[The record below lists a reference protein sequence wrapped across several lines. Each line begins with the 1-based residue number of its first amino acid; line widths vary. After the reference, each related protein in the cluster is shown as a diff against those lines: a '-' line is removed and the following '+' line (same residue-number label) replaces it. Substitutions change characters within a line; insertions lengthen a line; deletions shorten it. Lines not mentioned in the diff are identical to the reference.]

1 MIPDSLSS
9 DPIIGAGID
18 IGTNTMLM
26 VIGRMDGNDLVV
38 MRDEHSIARLGEGVD
53 ATGTI
58 SEAAV
63 VRGCDILGRY
73 AAIIRDMGVSRVRAV
88 ATSAMRDATNA
99 TEVRHRLEQAL
110 GWPIDVIDGEEE
122 AGLTFIGTVGTDD
135 RPATVID
142 IGGGSTEFVKG
153 TGGVVSA
160 SRSIDIG
167 AVRCTER
174 YLGTLPADRDAILK
188 ARGEI
193 RTMIS
198 DIVTL
203 IGDAGRLVG
212 VAGTPT
218 SLAAVDQGLASF
230 DASRIDGY
238 VLTAVRVHDRAEEL
252 LRYTLDEVRALPG
265 VHPQRADIL
274 PAGALLLDEAMSV
287 LGADSVTVSTR
298 GLRYGVLLSML
309 RQPSS

>member
-1 MIPDSLSS
+1 MSS
-9 DPIIGAGID
+9 DSTIGAGID

-26 VIGRMDGNDLVV
+26 VIGRVAGNELTIA
-38 MRDEHSIARLGEGVD
+38 RDEHSIARLGEGVD
-53 ATGTI
+53 ATGVI
-58 SEAAV
+58 SDAAIA
-63 VRGCDILGRY
+63 RGCDVLKRY
-73 AAIIRDMGVSRVRAV
+73 ATIIAEMGVFRVRAV
-88 ATSAMRDATNA
+88 ATSAMRDASNA
-99 TEVRHRLEQAL
+99 AGVRRRLEQAL
-110 GWPIDVIDGEEE
+110 GWPIEVIGGEEE
-122 AGLTFIGTVGTDD
+122 AGLTFIGTVGIDD

-153 TGGVVSA
+153 SGGIVTA

-174 YLGTLPADRDAILK
+174 YLGTLPAHPDTILR
-188 ARGEI
+188 AREEI
-193 RTMIS
+193 HTMIS
-198 DIVTL
+198 DVATL

-218 SLAAVDQGLASF
+218 SLAAVEQGLTSF

-238 VLTAVRVHDRAEEL
+238 VLSATRVHDRTEEL
-252 LRYTLDEVRALPG
+252 LGLTIDEVRALPG

-274 PAGALLLDEAMSV
+274 PAGALLLDEAMAV
-287 LGADSVTVSTR
+287 LGADSVTVSVR